1 MLATRASTTK
11 RLARSFA
18 TAIDTKASGVKVAA
32 VDNGQPTTA
41 VTVFVQ
47 AGSRYQSSPGVAHV
61 LKNFAFKALY
71 IPHSGAALAGVLG
84 QSPDVKSVTEAAK
97 SIVEKLKKLLMA
109 EQLQSAVSCTKFDAA
124 AAPYPLKVERVFS
137 SADASVESTLA
148 ALDKV
153 DTATISKVS
162 KNIGHELPSHN
173 ICHGPPFCRRDW
185 ALNDWG
191 GYLCGLKDFI
201 AKENWSVRGKFP
213 PGLKLSLADVTLEVI
228 HLGEYDDDFFNY
240 MPTLFPYNR
249 FTMMKLIKR
258 MVSQDHYN
266 LLTARQDELLE
277 QLAQLT
283 KEGFPKAQEEWEK
296 SVTAWRK
303 LFHHRVTLFT
313 LVNLSVLFEDRRHKK
328 TETAKPE
335 AGGVASTPSVTNMA
349 PQDDGGA
356 ASDILEPDSL
366 GWLY

>member
-47 AGSRYQSSPGVAHV
+47 AGSRYQSSPGVAHSTRTV
-61 LKNFAFKALY
+61 PHSSTKLTPVY

-124 AAPYPLKVERVFS
+124 AAPYPLKVERCRC
-137 SADASVESTLA
+137 
-148 ALDKV
+148 
-153 DTATISKVS
+153 
-162 KNIGHELPSHN
+162 IGREYVGRPGQGGHCYDIENCLGAHHDYSYLRRYWS
-173 ICHGPPFCRRDW
+173 CHGPPFCRRDW

-296 SVTAWRK
+296 SVTAW
-303 LFHHRVTLFT
+303 H
-313 LVNLSVLFEDRRHKK
+313 RRHKK